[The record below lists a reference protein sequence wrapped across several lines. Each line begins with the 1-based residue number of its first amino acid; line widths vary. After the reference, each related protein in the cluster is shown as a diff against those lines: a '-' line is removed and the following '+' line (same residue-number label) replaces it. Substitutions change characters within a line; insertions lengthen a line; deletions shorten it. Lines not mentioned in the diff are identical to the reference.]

1 MGGPAGGSRDRV
13 RTKVWRG
20 GDGSAAA
27 ETAAPRVASLAFP
40 ARRRRRKKGEEEEEE
55 ETDLP
60 LPSIRLPHLQ
70 GFCPQRVNESRFPL
84 NAEGDQRVKKTTMTK
99 PADVVKF
106 SARKKRTNEQGQ

>member
-55 ETDLP
+55 EEETDLP
-60 LPSIRLPHLQ
+60 LPSVHPLRPALPAGAQ
-70 GFCPQRVNESRFPL
+70 AFRG
-84 NAEGDQRVKKTTMTK
+84 
-99 PADVVKF
+99 
-106 SARKKRTNEQGQ
+106 